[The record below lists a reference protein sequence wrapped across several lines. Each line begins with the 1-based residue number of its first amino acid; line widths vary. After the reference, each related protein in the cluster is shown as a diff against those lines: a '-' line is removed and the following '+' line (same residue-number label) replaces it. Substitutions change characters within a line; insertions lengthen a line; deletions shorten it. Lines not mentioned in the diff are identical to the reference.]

1 MQLSLRAGEK
11 LYLNGAVIKVDRKVS
26 IELMNDVTFLL
37 EAHVMTP
44 EQTTTPLRQL
54 YFHIQVLLMDPGCEA
69 GPQADLMVTRLIDTF
84 ENADIKSGLRQV
96 RDLLAARRRF
106 EALKTI
112 RRLYAIEAEIF
123 APSAPRIALSA

>member
-54 YFHIQVLLMDPGCEA
+54 YFTIQVLLMDPTCEA
-69 GPQADLMVTRLIDTF
+69 GPQADSMVTRLLETF
-84 ENADIKSGLRQV
+84 ENSEIRSGLRQV

-112 RRLYAIEAEIF
+112 RRMFPLEAEILT
-123 APSAPRIALSA
+123 PVSPRIALSA